1 MPFEIR
7 IWSVKIVDG
16 REKESSGKVVL
27 KNQMIENEGLLW
39 LFLMIDGSLMMATA
53 NANVVDTKYDS
64 YAGIRSSDEIF

>member
-7 IWSVKIVDG
+7 IWSIKIVDG

-39 LFLMIDGSLMMATA
+39 LFSMIDGSLMATA
-53 NANVVDTKYDS
+53 NVNVVGTKYD
-64 YAGIRSSDEIF
+64 YYTGIRSSDEIF

>member
-7 IWSVKIVDG
+7 IWSIKIVDG

-39 LFLMIDGSLMMATA
+39 LFLMIDGSLMATA
-53 NANVVDTKYDS
+53 NVNVVGTNYDS

>member
-7 IWSVKIVDG
+7 IWSVKIIDG
-16 REKESSGKVVL
+16 REKEKSGKVVL

-39 LFLMIDGSLMMATA
+39 LFLIIDGSLMATA
-53 NANVVDTKYDS
+53 NVNVVGTKYDS